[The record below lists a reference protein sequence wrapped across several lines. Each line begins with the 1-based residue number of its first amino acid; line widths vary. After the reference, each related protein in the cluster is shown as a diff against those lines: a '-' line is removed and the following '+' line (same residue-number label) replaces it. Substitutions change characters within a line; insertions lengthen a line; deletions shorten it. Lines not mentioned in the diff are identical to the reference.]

1 MLHTLG
7 QGLSLNFRTKPRI
20 KRKFIMFC
28 DFEVDLFAIL
38 AGKGKIAPADL
49 SSFHPPFKKEPLY
62 GQLSL
67 MKYTECYRAIIEQI

>member
-1 MLHTLG
+1 
-7 QGLSLNFRTKPRI
+7 
-20 KRKFIMFC
+20 MFC

-62 GQLSL
+62 WQLSL